1 MSELT
6 SRLTQRV
13 MEFQRMLDA
22 GENRQPTERKSF
34 NIITRESAFSSS
46 LRPPTRNDAPQV
58 RRPVYSITVSDFP
71 IDFFEADFNGTL
83 PLINVITRNDPGG
96 LTFIYQS
103 ERKSAKSTDPGNPGL
118 VFTYF
123 YEAEISVPVQSVD
136 KDAPWSLFCAVD
148 DNTIIQTEFCNIG
161 VPKGDVGPGPDT
173 TILLTQAWNISAG

>member
-13 MEFQRMLDA
+13 MEFQRMLDT
-22 GENRQPTERKSF
+22 GPNTPPTERKSF
-34 NIITRESAFSSS
+34 NIITRESAFPSS

-58 RRPVYSITVSDFP
+58 RRPVYSITVSEFP
-71 IDFFEADFNGTL
+71 IDFFGADFNGTL
-83 PLINVITRNDPGG
+83 PLIKVITRNDPGG
-96 LTFIYQS
+96 QLTFIYQS
-103 ERKSAKSTDPGNPGL
+103 ERKSVPSTLNPGL

-123 YEAEISVPVQSVD
+123 YEAEISVPVQSAD

-148 DNTIIQTEFCNIG
+148 GSTVIQTEFCNIG